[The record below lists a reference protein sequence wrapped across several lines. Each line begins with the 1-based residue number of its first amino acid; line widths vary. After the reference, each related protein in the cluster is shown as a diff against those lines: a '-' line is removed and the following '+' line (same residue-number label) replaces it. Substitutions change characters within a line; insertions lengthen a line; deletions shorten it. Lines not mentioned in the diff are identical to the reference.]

1 MTKGDKGAAG
11 AGRAGQAPL
20 RSPCAVAARSRT
32 PGKGHGTSPRRDVV
46 PEKQPGLQRP
56 AGSPGSPGSSRDA
69 CGMRQRRQPGRAGA
83 GRNSRSLG
91 SSLLA
96 RLEKLLIEFLSLPS
110 PPCSSA
116 EKHPGSQPCPFA
128 VTLPAN
134 SAQEFLQ
141 ALCTWKKGWGGDSRE
156 LGRGCWSLGFKSQIH
171 QLPLSASSP
180 SLPPKKPT
188 EPMNCKFRFIVLSP
202 FLQCYRLI
210 SLSDG
215 MTNFKTLKIDVTDW
229 FKGNCFV

>member
-1 MTKGDKGAAG
+1 MSLQAGVTEVTQGDKKERRLGP
-11 AGRAGQAPL
+11 GRHLSDTQGE
-20 RSPCAVAARSRT
+20 RT
-32 PGKGHGTSPRRDVV
+32 RHIPQRDAV

-69 CGMRQRRQPGRAGA
+69 CGMRQRRQP

-141 ALCTWKKGWGGDSRE
+141 ALCTWKKGWGCGGVTA
-156 LGRGCWSLGFKSQIH
+156 GRWGGGAAPSGLKAKSISFSLST
-171 QLPLSASSP
+171 SP
-180 SLPPKKPT
+180 RPPQKKKP
-188 EPMNCKFRFIVLSP
+188 S
-202 FLQCYRLI
+202 
-210 SLSDG
+210 
-215 MTNFKTLKIDVTDW
+215 
-229 FKGNCFV
+229 